1 MDSYKSRPKINPKI
15 IFNYL
20 LPDTKKALIIGNN
33 NSDIIEILKELKN
46 IHTLNIVSGAGNRG
60 NESAY
65 KDYFLSRLN
74 NEQ

>member
-33 NSDIIEILKELKN
+33 NSDIIEILKQKR
-46 IHTLNIVSGAGNRG
+46 ITFSQII
-60 NESAY
+60 
-65 KDYFLSRLN
+65 
-74 NEQ
+74 

>member
-33 NSDIIEILKELKN
+33 NSDIIEILKQKRITFLKIEILKKSN
-46 IHTLNIVSGAGNRG
+46 
-60 NESAY
+60 
-65 KDYFLSRLN
+65 
-74 NEQ
+74 